1 MIERAGVVLL
11 SAANSINRNLNDIN
25 HLDGRDHPPIEV
37 VSLGRIPPH
46 QQEDKGLT

>member
-1 MIERAGVVLL
+1 MIDQAVVVLL

-25 HLDGRDHPPIEV
+25 HLGGRGQPPIDTV
-37 VSLGRIPPH
+37 VWVRIPPH